1 MPRRVNPVLLCGL
14 VIVSVLLFALS
25 AGAAPGE
32 GGAPGEDVVPVRE
45 GVAPEQGIMPPGGEV
60 PSGISALENS
70 GAQDAN
76 AASEKGPS
84 SDEAPASEDETR
96 DAPVEVSGDTAK
108 TIEDM
113 QDEAEAKYG
122 KYKNAL
128 FEKDKLA
135 NDITQARSDLVNIES
150 ELAEHQNELDE
161 AENELGE
168 QARKVHKYGQGGVMD
183 VLLKA
188 KDFREFV
195 KLLGFGM
202 QHLKDDYD
210 KVQDVR
216 QSKYEL
222 EATKEEHERNKE
234 ALEAQLQSLEQT
246 REEETTWQDEAQND
260 KEALQDFVESL
271 PAAEQKEVVE
281 KEPANK
287 SVEALDHVEKVLLKA
302 SQGQLDE
309 ETGSFDE
316 NAGNATTENEQPL
329 PHGAEGPDDGPAE
342 EDQGRQVKV
351 AEAVAE
357 TIREWPIIKEQVEKE
372 SGGNAKQ
379 PDEGARE
386 NPEQNPT
393 EEQLAAADEKRTKA
407 QEGARQAAEQVA
419 KEMQAKDEAAAWENE
434 AEKVRQAAEQAPPEE
449 QEKLRDA
456 AKNAKLQ
463 ANFATEQANK
473 EKQDAEKIAT
483 QAADE
488 LNTTDKEFA
497 DAQMAAGK
505 VTPFAL
511 NPFAPAGTGGGVLGQ
526 GGTGG
531 GVLGRGGTGGGV
543 LGEAKSWLGV
553 PYDYLHSAGQTRRA
567 VDCSAFTAAVYKKFG
582 YVLPDSPAGQMG
594 MGTPVSGTP
603 KAGDLVFWSEDGSGV
618 PTHVGIA
625 NGDGTTT
632 HSSSFTGEVSV
643 TPMKYIKG
651 YLGARRLM

>member
-45 GVAPEQGIMPPGGEV
+45 GVAPEQGIVPPGGEV

-96 DAPVEVSGDTAK
+96 DAPVEVSGETAK

-113 QDEAEAKYG
+113 QDKAEAKYG

-210 KVQDVR
+210 KVQEVR
-216 QSKYEL
+216 ESKYEL

-260 KEALQDFVESL
+260 KEALQNFVESL

-287 SVEALDHVEKVLLKA
+287 SVEALDHVEKVLLEA

-309 ETGSFDE
+309 ETGSLDE
-316 NAGNATTENEQPL
+316 NAQNATTENEQPL

-379 PDEGARE
+379 PGEEAGE
-386 NPEQNPT
+386 NPEQNPNQNPA

-407 QEGARQAAEQVA
+407 QEGARQAAEQIT

-488 LNTTDKEFA
+488 LNTADKEFA

-511 NPFAPAGTGGGVLGQ
+511 NPLAPAGTGGGVLGQ

-531 GVLGRGGTGGGV
+531 GVLG
-543 LGEAKSWLGV
+543 EAKSWLGV
-553 PYDYLHSAGQTRRA
+553 PYDYSHSAGQTRRA